1 MSELTSL
8 VFPPQSYVDRLNAC
22 PDRAGMPRLTIAHP
36 LAMLL
41 YSQSLEAGRW
51 PPLKLISITAN

>member
-22 PDRAGMPRLTIAHP
+22 PARAGMPRLTIAHP

-41 YSQSLEAGRW
+41 YRQSLKAGRI
-51 PPLKLISITAN
+51 PPGPLISLTIN